1 MRLLTRKVAFII
13 LTTLIL
19 SMTSVPCFAAKSV
32 DLKKNDYWR
41 NSGEFRAKQTRFNGY
56 TNKSNPR
63 PVWFIAEYEDS
74 SGFHYDKKHKV
85 GAGANCPTSDSYTM
99 KYNVTWR
106 LQLNPYGSGTRGC
119 VASGSI
125 WKRK

>member
-19 SMTSVPCFAAKSV
+19 IMTSVPCFAAKKV
-32 DLKKNDYWR
+32 DLTKGDYWK
-41 NSGEFRAKQTRFNGY
+41 NSGEFRAKQTRFNGHA
-56 TNKSNPR
+56 TGSNPR

-74 SGFHYDKKHKV
+74 SGFHYDKKVKV
-85 GAGANCPTSDSYTM
+85 GAGANCPTSDSHTM
-99 KYNVTWR
+99 NNNHTWR

-119 VASGSI
+119 TASGSI